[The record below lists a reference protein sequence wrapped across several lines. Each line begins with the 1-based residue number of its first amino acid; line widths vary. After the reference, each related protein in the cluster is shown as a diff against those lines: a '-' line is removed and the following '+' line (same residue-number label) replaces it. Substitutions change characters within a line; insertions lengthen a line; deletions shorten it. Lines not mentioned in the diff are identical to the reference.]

1 MMLYEIGW
9 VMNDVATSAA
19 LNNPAAGDTHVMAEN
34 GLSQQE
40 INRLEWEN
48 PMNWGGPKGLA
59 VYFSKRDSRIWVP
72 QRKPSLGWTVNLAH
86 TGGVLWFVGICVA
99 VIFFL
104 TLVTGWMFSDTLVKM
119 LMM

>member
-1 MMLYEIGW
+1 MD
-9 VMNDVATSAA
+9 MNDAATAA
-19 LNNPAAGDTHVMAEN
+19 PIKADMASDTQVMAES

-40 INRLEWEN
+40 INNLEWNN

-72 QRKPSLGWTVNLAH
+72 QRKPSIGWTVNLAH

-99 VIFFL
+99 VIFLL
-104 TLVTGWMFSDTLVKM
+104 TLLTGWMFSDQLIRIFM
-119 LMM
+119 L